1 MKALGFLVALSG
13 FIVFVSAIAIFWH
26 WVLS

>member
-1 MKALGFLVALSG
+1 MKALGFLMVLFGS
-13 FIVFVSAIAIFWH
+13 IVFVSAIAIFWH